1 MIFLLPSLHQSVIS
15 RSYLQESLLGL
26 IKDYKPNIDR
36 DYILKIIRNLN
47 VSKAHGHDDIS
58 ITVLKI
64 YDSVITEPLSLIF

>member
-1 MIFLLPSLHQSVIS
+1 MILLLPSVHQSVIS

-58 ITVLKI
+58 ITMLKI

>member
-1 MIFLLPSLHQSVIS
+1 MIFLLPSVHQSVIS

-47 VSKAHGHDDIS
+47 VSKAHGHDN
-58 ITVLKI
+58 LC
-64 YDSVITEPLSLIF
+64 

>member
-36 DYILKIIRNLN
+36 DYIPKIIKNLN
-47 VSKAHGHDDIS
+47 VSKAHGHDNIS
-58 ITVLKI
+58 ITMLKI

>member
-58 ITVLKI
+58 ITMLKI

>member
-1 MIFLLPSLHQSVIS
+1 MIFLLPSVHQSVIS

>member
-1 MIFLLPSLHQSVIS
+1 MIFLLPSVHQSVIS

-58 ITVLKI
+58 ITMLKI